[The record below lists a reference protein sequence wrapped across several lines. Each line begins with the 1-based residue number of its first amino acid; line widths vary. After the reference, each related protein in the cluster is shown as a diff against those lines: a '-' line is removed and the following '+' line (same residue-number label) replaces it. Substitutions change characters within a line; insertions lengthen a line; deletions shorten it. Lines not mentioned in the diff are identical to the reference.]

1 MDACRPLVSQEAP
14 PSKPLEAACASPV
27 GPRYVE
33 RAVMDA
39 PMSEAPSAGAE
50 TVDLARI
57 TTVIVNWETPDYT
70 ARAARALLE
79 DGLPAEQIVIVD
91 NGSKDGSYERLVQEL
106 PDCEVLG
113 VPENIG
119 YGRAMNLGARGR
131 TADSYLLLNNDAFLH
146 RPGSLRA
153 MVRALE
159 SSGAGIVT
167 PRVLNEDLTLQPTVA
182 ALQTPGVAFVRAS
195 GLSRLIPNRWQPSWS
210 THWNHDDSREIQAA
224 AGVALLVR
232 QHTWKQLGGFD
243 ERIYFLAEDLDICLR
258 ARQAGWK
265 VWFASDAEFVH
276 LGSGSTASRWTSPAR
291 AEMAARAEGTMI
303 RRNLHPHSARL
314 SLFFI
319 SGGLFARAGIYKVV
333 GRQEASE
340 ATRAALRG
348 VLARPTR

>member
-1 MDACRPLVSQEAP
+1 VDF
-14 PSKPLEAACASPV
+14 
-27 GPRYVE
+27 
-33 RAVMDA
+33 
-39 PMSEAPSAGAE
+39 AG
-50 TVDLARI
+50 T

-70 ARAARALLE
+70 ARAARALLA
-79 DGLPAEQIVIVD
+79 DGFPAASIVIVD
-91 NGSKDGSYERLVQEL
+91 NGSKDGSYERLVEEL

-119 YGRAMNLGARGR
+119 YGRAMNFGARER
-131 TADSYLLLNNDAFLH
+131 PADCYLLLNNDAFLH

-153 MVRALE
+153 MIRALVR
-159 SSGAGIVT
+159 SDVGIVT

-195 GLSRLIPNRWQPSWS
+195 GLSRLVPNRWQPSWS
-210 THWNHDDSREIQAA
+210 THWDHGYSREIQAA

-232 QHTWKQLGGFD
+232 HQAWEQLGGFD

-258 ARQAGWK
+258 ARKAGWK
-265 VWFASDAEFVH
+265 VWFSADAEFVH
-276 LGSGSTASRWTSPAR
+276 LGSGSTATRWTSPAR

-303 RRNLHPHSARL
+303 RRNLQPFPAGISVG
-314 SLFFI
+314 FI
-319 SGGLFARAGIYKVV
+319 SAGLLARAGIYRLV